1 MRLGDFC
8 VLGELRLEADR
19 FDGRRRRGQDFFRN
33 EGCHLVGVLTRL
45 SGFGEVALVQELSH
59 TLSGQDV
66 LWVGVAADAPRSDLL
81 EELLLNRTSACDL
94 RPLDLL
100 SGLDAFAFQRGEGL
114 IVQKVSGRVLLRKSA
129 QRRGRL
135 LDPLNLLASTE
146 RDLIG
151 YVHDAGGFVA
161 EQLAG

>member
-1 MRLGDFC
+1 M
-8 VLGELRLEADR
+8 
-19 FDGRRRRGQDFFRN
+19 
-33 EGCHLVGVLTRL
+33 

-66 LWVGVAADAPRSDLL
+66 LWVGVAADAPRGDLL

-100 SGLDAFAFQRGEGL
+100 SGFDAFAFQRGEGL
-114 IVQKVSGRVLLRKSA
+114 IVPKVSGRVLFCKSA
-129 QRRGRL
+129 QSRGRL